1 MNGTTF
7 KMTDQELL
15 NRISALSSEQQN
27 AVAEFV
33 TYLQEKRIPATM
45 NTRTAIDAFM
55 NEHAELMRLLA
66 Q

>member
-1 MNGTTF
+1 MTT
-7 KMTDQELL
+7 QELL
-15 NRISALSSEQQN
+15 NRISDLSVEQQN

-33 TYLQEKRIPATM
+33 RFLEQKKGTI
-45 NTRTAIDAFM
+45 NVDTRAAIDAFM

>member
-1 MNGTTF
+1 MIP
-7 KMTDQELL
+7 QELL
-15 NRISALSSEQQN
+15 NRIATLSSEQQN

-45 NTRTAIDAFM
+45 DTRAAIDAFM

>member
-1 MNGTTF
+1 
-7 KMTDQELL
+7 MTPQELF
-15 NRISALSSEQQN
+15 NKISALSSEQQS

-33 TYLQEKRIPATM
+33 TYLQEKKIPSATD
-45 NTRTAIDAFM
+45 TRSAIDAFM